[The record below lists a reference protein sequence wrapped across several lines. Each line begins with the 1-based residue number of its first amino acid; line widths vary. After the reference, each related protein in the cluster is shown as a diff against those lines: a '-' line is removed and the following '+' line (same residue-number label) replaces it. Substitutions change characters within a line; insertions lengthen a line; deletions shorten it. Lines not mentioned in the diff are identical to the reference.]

1 MRKPACDTCHIAG
14 LLPFFHP
21 FEDLPVPYVVVFDD
35 GNSHFFNLIGHV
47 STKQLI
53 TVVDRTAVVV
63 AEVDRMAVAEAGR
76 KAEEVGH
83 KAVKVDRKA
92 AKVGRKAAEVDRK
105 AAEVDHKVAVVRT
118 VEIVVQRVLVAGM
131 RDTLLSAGY

>member
-1 MRKPACDTCHIAG
+1 M
-14 LLPFFHP
+14 
-21 FEDLPVPYVVVFDD
+21 PYVVVFDD
-35 GNSHFFNLIGHV
+35 GNSHFFNLIGRV

-92 AKVGRKAAEVDRK
+92 AKVGRKAAEVD
-105 AAEVDHKVAVVRT
+105 HKVAVVRT

>member
-63 AEVDRMAVAEAGR
+63 AEVDRMAVAEADRMIAEAGR
-76 KAEEVGH
+76 KAEEVG
-83 KAVKVDRKA
+83 RRA

>member
-35 GNSHFFNLIGHV
+35 GNSHFFNLIGRV

-53 TVVDRTAVVV
+53 TVVDRTAVVAEAGRMI

-76 KAEEVGH
+76 KA
-83 KAVKVDRKA
+83 
-92 AKVGRKAAEVDRK
+92 AEVDRK
-105 AAEVDHKVAVVRT
+105 TAEVDRMAAEVAHKVVVVRT

>member
-35 GNSHFFNLIGHV
+35 GNSHFFNLIGRV

-76 KAEEVGH
+76 MIAE
-83 KAVKVDRKA
+83 A
-92 AKVGRKAAEVDRK
+92 GRKAAEVDRK
-105 AAEVDHKVAVVRT
+105 AAEVAHKVVVVRT

>member
-35 GNSHFFNLIGHV
+35 GNSHFFNLIGRV

-63 AEVDRMAVAEAGR
+63 AEAGRMIAEVDRMAVAEA
-76 KAEEVGH
+76 
-83 KAVKVDRKA
+83 
-92 AKVGRKAAEVDRK
+92 GRKAAEVDRK
-105 AAEVDHKVAVVRT
+105 AAEVDRMAAEVAHKVVVVRT

>member
-35 GNSHFFNLIGHV
+35 GNSHFFNLIGRV

-63 AEVDRMAVAEAGR
+63 AEA
-76 KAEEVGH
+76 
-83 KAVKVDRKA
+83 
-92 AKVGRKAAEVDRK
+92 GRKAAEVDRK
-105 AAEVDHKVAVVRT
+105 AAEVAHKVVVVRT

>member
-63 AEVDRMAVAEAGR
+63 AEVDRMAVAEADRMIAEAGR
-76 KAEEVGH
+76 KAEE
-83 KAVKVDRKA
+83 
-92 AKVGRKAAEVDRK
+92 VGRKAAEVDRK

>member
-1 MRKPACDTCHIAG
+1 M
-14 LLPFFHP
+14 
-21 FEDLPVPYVVVFDD
+21 PYVVVFDD
-35 GNSHFFNLIGHV
+35 GNSHFFNLIGRV

-76 KAEEVGH
+76 KA
-83 KAVKVDRKA
+83 
-92 AKVGRKAAEVDRK
+92 AEVDRK
-105 AAEVDHKVAVVRT
+105 AAEVAHKVVVVRT

>member
-1 MRKPACDTCHIAG
+1 
-14 LLPFFHP
+14 
-21 FEDLPVPYVVVFDD
+21 VPYVVVFDD
-35 GNSHFFNLIGHV
+35 GNSHFFNLIGRV

-76 KAEEVGH
+76 KA
-83 KAVKVDRKA
+83 
-92 AKVGRKAAEVDRK
+92 AEVDRK
-105 AAEVDHKVAVVRT
+105 TAEVDRMAAEVAHKVVVVRT

>member
-1 MRKPACDTCHIAG
+1 M
-14 LLPFFHP
+14 
-21 FEDLPVPYVVVFDD
+21 PYVVVFDD
-35 GNSHFFNLIGHV
+35 GNSHFFNLIGRV

-53 TVVDRTAVVV
+53 TVVDRTAVV

-76 KAEEVGH
+76 MIAE
-83 KAVKVDRKA
+83 A
-92 AKVGRKAAEVDRK
+92 GRKAAEVVRK
-105 AAEVDHKVAVVRT
+105 AAEVAHKVVVVRT

>member
-1 MRKPACDTCHIAG
+1 M
-14 LLPFFHP
+14 
-21 FEDLPVPYVVVFDD
+21 PYVVVFDD
-35 GNSHFFNLIGHV
+35 GNSHFFNLIGRV

-76 KAEEVGH
+76 KA
-83 KAVKVDRKA
+83 
-92 AKVGRKAAEVDRK
+92 AEVDRK
-105 AAEVDHKVAVVRT
+105 TAEVDRMAAEVAHKVVVVRT

>member
-35 GNSHFFNLIGHV
+35 GNSHFFNLIGRV

-76 KAEEVGH
+76 KA
-83 KAVKVDRKA
+83 
-92 AKVGRKAAEVDRK
+92 AEVDRK
-105 AAEVDHKVAVVRT
+105 TAEVDRMAAEVAHKVVVVRT

>member
-35 GNSHFFNLIGHV
+35 GNSHFFNLIGRV

-63 AEVDRMAVAEAGR
+63 AEVDRMA
-76 KAEEVGH
+76 
-83 KAVKVDRKA
+83 
-92 AKVGRKAAEVDRK
+92 AEV
-105 AAEVDHKVAVVRT
+105 AHKVVVVRT

>member
-92 AKVGRKAAEVDRK
+92 AKVGRKAAEVD
-105 AAEVDHKVAVVRT
+105 HKVAVVRT

>member
-35 GNSHFFNLIGHV
+35 GNSHFFNLIGRV

-63 AEVDRMAVAEAGR
+63 AEAGRMIAEVDRMAVAEA
-76 KAEEVGH
+76 
-83 KAVKVDRKA
+83 
-92 AKVGRKAAEVDRK
+92 GRKAAEVDRK
-105 AAEVDHKVAVVRT
+105 AAEVAHKVVVVRT

>member
-1 MRKPACDTCHIAG
+1 M
-14 LLPFFHP
+14 
-21 FEDLPVPYVVVFDD
+21 PYVVVFDD
-35 GNSHFFNLIGHV
+35 GNSHFFNLIGRV

-53 TVVDRTAVVV
+53 TVVDRTAVV
-63 AEVDRMAVAEAGR
+63 AEVDRMAVAEAGRMIAEAGR

-92 AKVGRKAAEVDRK
+92 AKVGRKAAEVD
-105 AAEVDHKVAVVRT
+105 HKVVVVRT

>member
-1 MRKPACDTCHIAG
+1 M
-14 LLPFFHP
+14 
-21 FEDLPVPYVVVFDD
+21 PYVVVFDD
-35 GNSHFFNLIGHV
+35 GNSHFFNLIGRV

-76 KAEEVGH
+76 MIAEAGRKAEE
-83 KAVKVDRKA
+83 A
-92 AKVGRKAAEVDRK
+92 GRKAAEVDRK
-105 AAEVDHKVAVVRT
+105 AAEVAHKVVVVRT

>member
-1 MRKPACDTCHIAG
+1 M
-14 LLPFFHP
+14 
-21 FEDLPVPYVVVFDD
+21 PYVVVFDD

-92 AKVGRKAAEVDRK
+92 AKVGRKAAEVD
-105 AAEVDHKVAVVRT
+105 HKVAVVRT